1 MLGGLTLNELAK
13 RLNARKEEIILNSK
27 NAMKKSMAAESRQ
40 VLGSGMEEGDC
51 AISEHADY
59 MHFKGL
65 DSKRIVMLQ
74 IDRALQKIE
83 DGSYG
88 ICEECEID
96 IDRERLKV
104 LPFAIYCRDCKELL
118 ERHA

>member
-1 MLGGLTLNELAK
+1 
-13 RLNARKEEIILNSK
+13 
-27 NAMKKSMAAESRQ
+27 MAAESRQ

-51 AISEHADY
+51 AISGYADY
-59 MHFKGL
+59 MHFRGL

-96 IDRERLKV
+96 IDRERLRI

-118 ERHA
+118 EGGV